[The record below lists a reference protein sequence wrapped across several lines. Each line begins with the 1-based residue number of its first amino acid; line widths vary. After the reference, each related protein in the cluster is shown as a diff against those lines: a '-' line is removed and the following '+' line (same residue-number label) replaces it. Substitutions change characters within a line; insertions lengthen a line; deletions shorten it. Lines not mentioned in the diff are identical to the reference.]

1 MSTLLQGAFKR
12 YLHGG
17 YGASVPK
24 YDAILMSLLEVA
36 MALGHLHN
44 LQLVHGGAG
53 GEGGGGEGVGVT
65 GRWPWPWVISITCM
79 EVHGGDG
86 GKRGEG
92 D

>member
-1 MSTLLQGAFKR
+1 M
-12 YLHGG
+12 HGG

-53 GEGGGGEGVGVT
+53 GKGGREWGGEEREGGKGGEGAEGGGGG
-65 GRWPWPWVISITCM
+65 GRRRDASGLM
-79 EVHGGDG
+79 E
-86 GKRGEG
+86 
-92 D
+92 